1 MPSCDL
7 TENLNGAGFEIGGSR
22 LRLSKIR
29 VGCALRI
36 QIEITFLP
44 VSDYMLQN
52 L

>member
-7 TENLNGAGFEIGGSR
+7 TENLNGAGFEIGGYQKSR
-22 LRLSKIR
+22 FAAH
-29 VGCALRI
+29 CALRI

>member
-7 TENLNGAGFEIGGSR
+7 TENLNGAGFEIGVSR
-22 LRLSKIR
+22 FRLLKIM
-29 VGCALRI
+29 VGCALQI
-36 QIEITFLP
+36 QIKITFLP